1 MKKNQFYHLMLAASV
16 ISTTPVTPEECE
28 MHKKF
33 LQGEF
38 SKAE

>member
-1 MKKNQFYHLMLAASV
+1 MRKNNFYHLMLAASTV
-16 ISTTPVTPEECE
+16 STTAATPVECE

-33 LQGEF
+33 LQGER